1 MIAIFA
7 QNLANE
13 KIQSEV
19 PLLRRRNVVIPPI
32 VLDREA
38 RHSLYHQISV
48 QIAGAIRSGEIEE
61 GARLPSSR
69 LLARLLHVSRNTVL
83 TAYEELAADALICG
97 EAGSGIRVTAGALST
112 GLFARGLQ
120 RLVRDAHFPA
130 RIVLF
135 ADPDGN
141 PLYLNL

>member
-1 MIAIFA
+1 MAIFA

-13 KIQSEV
+13 KSHFEV
-19 PLLRRRNVVIPPI
+19 LLLRRRNLVIPQI
-32 VLDREA
+32 VLDRKS
-38 RHSLYHQISV
+38 RRSLYDQISV
-48 QIAGAIRSGEIEE
+48 QIAGAIRSGEIEK

-83 TAYEELAADALICG
+83 TAYEELAAAGLIHG
-97 EAGSGIRVTAGALST
+97 EAGSGIRVSAGVLPT

-130 RIVLF
+130 GIVSFL
-135 ADPDGN
+135 DPDGN
-141 PLYLNL
+141 PLYLNF